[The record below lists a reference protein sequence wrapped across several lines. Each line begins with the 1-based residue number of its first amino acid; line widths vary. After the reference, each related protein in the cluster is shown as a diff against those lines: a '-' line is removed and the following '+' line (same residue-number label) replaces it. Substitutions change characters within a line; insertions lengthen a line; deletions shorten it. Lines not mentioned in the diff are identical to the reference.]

1 MWVTIFVLIM
11 QMGVSVAIAQVV
23 FSAVHYA
30 DGCFYFNYAGQ
41 SFIAIQVTVSSNFLF
56 LTDSLFS
63 QRHYIRFVFL
73 HFCKHSSKTKLYTQI
88 IYKLATRVIQLF
100 CFPDK
105 PMKGGNI
112 LDFKKGGGIHL
123 EKVGMTLLT
132 NYENFFSCSGK
143 ELQKSGTK
151 AKKLE
156 KRHWIRTLWE
166 NGP

>member
-1 MWVTIFVLIM
+1 MWVTNFVLIM
-11 QMGVSVAIAQVV
+11 QMGVSVVIAQVV

-105 PMKGGNI
+105 PMKGGHI
-112 LDFKKGGGIHL
+112 LDFQKGNHL
-123 EKVGMTLLT
+123 EKGGMTSVT
-132 NYENFFSCSGK
+132 NYGNFVSCSDK
-143 ELQKSGTK
+143 ELQKSRAK
-151 AKKLE
+151 AKKSG
-156 KRHWIRTLWE
+156 KRHWITTLWE